1 LRSVVFTAPV
11 NFEPW
16 ELPTILSWPLMPT
29 SSRASTIAPTPYGSS
44 ATRGWQIAECYH
56 DAGIS
61 GAKGRKERPGVDQ
74 MLNDA
79 GKGRFDV
86 VMVWAIDR
94 LGRSLVDLL
103 TTIQHLEACKT
114 DVFIEQQNLDTTTP
128 MGKLLFQITG
138 AFAEFERHMIKQRVA
153 IGIRRAREEGTKSG
167 KPFGRPKLD
176 GKKEAAVRKALALGN
191 KGILKIAAELGVGSG
206 TVQRIKAAMVV

>member
-1 LRSVVFTAPV
+1 MQETARAPQTQGIFRRLSTDKQSVDDQVR
-11 NFEPW
+11 
-16 ELPTILSWPLMPT
+16 ELTT
-29 SSRASTIAPTPYGSS
+29 SAERQ
-44 ATRGWQIAECYH
+44 GWQIVECYH

-61 GAKGRKERPGVDQ
+61 GAKSRKERPSVDQ

-94 LGRSLVDLL
+94 LGRSLGDLL

-138 AFAEFERHMIKQRVA
+138 AFAEFERHMINAWPSVL
-153 IGIRRAREEGTKSG
+153 SG
-167 KPFGRPKLD
+167 
-176 GKKEAAVRKALALGN
+176 LA
-191 KGILKIAAELGVGSG
+191 K
-206 TVQRIKAAMVV
+206 